1 MTFRNTIAHAN
12 RLNGAYWQPLWAV
25 TILLSVQTAIA
36 CPPARVVTRPDIL
49 VPTTDAVLEIIP
61 AVHLLQRIRQETW
74 LAHVGPEA
82 YSLVQRLNPP
92 QRQTVSP
99 RGRSM
104 ATQTVTGEENLAH
117 TLKRRTI
124 LGGGWIWKK
133 HDPLYPSKYGIA
145 PIPVVQTG
153 FRG

>member
-99 RGRSM
+99 RGGRW
-104 ATQTVTGEENLAH
+104 QHKPLLGRRILH
-117 TLKRRTI
+117 THSNAGQSLVEAGSGKNTIRYIRQNMESRRF
-124 LGGGWIWKK
+124 L
-133 HDPLYPSKYGIA
+133 L
-145 PIPVVQTG
+145 
-153 FRG
+153 FRQASGV